1 MADATLPKL
10 DIRLYFASTC
20 LFLEISRMNYILLA
34 ALVVEVAVM
43 SGLENRLTGTRI
55 TPFGVLAFPY
65 TIVVLLAFAL
75 GPLLDFVPLNTGS
88 LTVWMWGLF
97 LVWMMGYLLARIVLG
112 GPLFRGTARGFRAQF
127 QGEVFSTKMS
137 MSLAT
142 LSIPILILGVFL
154 SVRAVGGWSGIT
166 SPEFKAAHA
175 HGLHADALLLCEP
188 LFILLVG
195 TAKRK
200 SRFQIALAGI
210 LMVFFLIGQVKGRV
224 FQDLIGGFL
233 YRVMRGRSFVSVK
246 SVGILMFCVFFV
258 FCSIYLGARWVWD
271 PGAVSDSGTYVFIAR
286 HFSSYLLSGV
296 LGFSEAYRTG
306 TSDVG
311 GGSSTEIFRPF
322 VDIYRRL
329 FDAGHE
335 VGLGSTM
342 EKGMAIDL
350 TDDSVDSS
358 TNVYTLF
365 GTLYLY
371 LGALGFAAYVTVM
384 ALLCYA
390 LFLAAGWTRNEWVL
404 VLYCYIGAQLLFGY
418 FEFYFWHVDTYK
430 IAICTLT
437 FAAFSSSFKKSF
449 QPRFSVDTSY
459 ASYFKKRLAILE
471 MISLP
476 KRRK

>member
-1 MADATLPKL
+1 
-10 DIRLYFASTC
+10 
-20 LFLEISRMNYILLA
+20 
-34 ALVVEVAVM
+34 
-43 SGLENRLTGTRI
+43 
-55 TPFGVLAFPY
+55 
-65 TIVVLLAFAL
+65 
-75 GPLLDFVPLNTGS
+75 
-88 LTVWMWGLF
+88 MWGLF
-97 LVWMMGYLLARIVLG
+97 LLWVMGYLLARIVLG
-112 GPLFRGTARGFRAQF
+112 GEVLRGIARRFRAQF
-127 QGEVFSTKMS
+127 QGEAFSTKMS
-137 MSLAT
+137 MLLAM
-142 LSIPILILGVFL
+142 LSIPVLILGVFV

-175 HGLHADALLLCEP
+175 HGLHAHALLLCEP

-200 SRFQIALAGI
+200 SKFQIALTGI

-233 YRVMRGRSFVSVK
+233 YRVMRGRSFVSAK

-286 HFSSYLLSGV
+286 HFSSYLLAGV
-296 LGFSEAYRTG
+296 LGFSEVYRTG

-311 GGSSTEIFRPF
+311 GGSSKEIFRPF

-329 FDAGHE
+329 FDPGHE
-335 VGLGSTM
+335 LGLGSTM
-342 EKGMAIDL
+342 EKGMSIDL

-358 TNVYTLF
+358 SNVYTLF

-371 LGALGFAAYVTVM
+371 LGALGSAAYVTVM

-404 VLYCYIGAQLLFGY
+404 VLYCYICAQLLFGY

-430 IAICTLT
+430 VAICTVA
-437 FAAFSSSFKKSF
+437 FAAFSSSLQKSF
-449 QPRFSVDTSY
+449 HPRFSVDTSY
-459 ASYFKKRLAILE
+459 AG
-471 MISLP
+471 
-476 KRRK
+476 